1 MMDKVNGQPTR
12 PFRMRRGILWGCDA
26 LMAVAAATA
35 ITALSLEY
43 GFYVKPVPVGY
54 LHAIQAGVLAAF
66 VLDRFTRLAISLD
79 KRRFLRENWI
89 DFVLIM
95 ALAVAIIAVVTGHLH
110 IRLLSAAA
118 VYVIITQFY
127 ILATLIVRT
136 ITFQFRIAGAA
147 IPPVWVL
154 IGSFAIVIL
163 FGTGLLMLPRAA
175 PPGKPIGFTD
185 ALFTATSATCVT
197 GLIVRDT
204 GTEFTHWG
212 QVVILGMIQ
221 LGGLGIMVFA
231 TVFAMLAG
239 RGLSIRQS
247 LLAGQSLS
255 TSPEPGRI
263 GKMVMFA
270 VISTLCIEIVGAI
283 LMYPMWKTFD
293 PAASKSSIVFR
304 SVFHSISAFCNAGFS
319 LQRDSMESLRGNW
332 QVIGV
337 MAPLIVIGGL
347 GFPVLYD
354 LVRAV
359 WRGLS
364 RRIIPT
370 RPTARQ
376 TLSLHSKM
384 VLTTSIVLLILGAI
398 MLLTIETASNYGKR
412 YGAPLKMSDN
422 PRQAG
427 ETNSL
432 AELNWPDR
440 IGQAFFQSV
449 TARTAGFN
457 TVDMKQLSVGAK
469 LWLCLMM
476 IIGGSPAST
485 AGGMKT
491 ATLAVLMLTIW
502 SMLRRREKVEGF
514 NRTITEPFIYK
525 AVTLAGLYV
534 TLVVVVTLLLSV
546 SLNDKGY
553 PFIDIFFEACSACGT
568 VGLTCGVTK
577 SLTIASKYVIIFA
590 MFVGRLGPLTLLMA
604 LMLRLRPA
612 RYAYPGEEV
621 ILA

>member
-1 MMDKVNGQPTR
+1 MKERNGQAER
-12 PFRMRRGILWGCDA
+12 PFSVRRRLLLGCDI

-35 ITALSLEY
+35 ISALLLEY
-43 GFYVKPVPVGY
+43 GFYIKPVPLKY
-54 LHAIQAGVLAAF
+54 LHTIQVGVLVVF
-66 VLDRFTRLAISLD
+66 ILDRLTRLAISTT
-79 KRRFLRENWI
+79 KKRFLRENWI
-89 DFVLIM
+89 DFVLII
-95 ALAVAIIAVVTGHLH
+95 ALLLAIIAAVSG
-110 IRLLSAAA
+110 RLQMRFLSAAA
-118 VYVIITQFY
+118 LYVIITQVY

-147 IPPVWVL
+147 IPPVWAL

-163 FGTGLLMLPRAA
+163 FGTALLMLPRAT
-175 PPGKPIGFTD
+175 PVDKPIGFTD

-204 GTEFTHWG
+204 GTEFTRWG
-212 QVVILGMIQ
+212 QTVILAMIQ

-247 LLAGQSLS
+247 LLAGQTL
-255 TSPEPGRI
+255 TPSPEPGRI
-263 GKMVMFA
+263 GRMVTFA
-270 VISTLCIEIVGAI
+270 VISTICIEAIGAI
-283 LMYPMWKTFD
+283 LMYPMWKAFVPGGD
-293 PAASKSSIVFR
+293 KSDAIYRSI
-304 SVFHSISAFCNAGFS
+304 FHSISAFCNAGFS
-319 LQRDSMESLRGNW
+319 LQKDSLESLRDNW

-337 MAPLIVIGGL
+337 MAPLIVLGGL

-354 LVRAV
+354 LAQTT
-359 WRGLS
+359 WHKLS
-364 RRIIPT
+364 RRIKQTEPS
-370 RPTARQ
+370 ARQ

-384 VLTTSIVLLILGAI
+384 ILTTSMILLILGAI
-398 MLLTIETASNYGKR
+398 MLWTIESASRHGR
-412 YGAPLKMSDN
+412 RFGAPLRMSDN
-422 PRQAG
+422 PPRMDRSNLLTELDWPKQVR
-427 ETNSL
+427 ESL
-432 AELNWPDR
+432 
-440 IGQAFFQSV
+440 FQSV

-457 TVDMKQLSVGAK
+457 TVDMKQLSIGAK

-491 ATLAVLMLTIW
+491 ATLAVLILTIW
-502 SMLRRREKVEGF
+502 SMLRRRERVEGF
-514 NRTITEPFIYK
+514 KRTITEPFVYK
-525 AVTLAGLYV
+525 AITLAGLYISLILV
-534 TLVVVVTLLLSV
+534 ITLFLSV
-546 SLNDKGY
+546 SLNGKGY

-577 SLTIASKYVIIFA
+577 GLTTLGKYIIIFA

-604 LMLRLRPA
+604 LMLRMKPVK
-612 RYAYPGEEV
+612 YAYPGEEV